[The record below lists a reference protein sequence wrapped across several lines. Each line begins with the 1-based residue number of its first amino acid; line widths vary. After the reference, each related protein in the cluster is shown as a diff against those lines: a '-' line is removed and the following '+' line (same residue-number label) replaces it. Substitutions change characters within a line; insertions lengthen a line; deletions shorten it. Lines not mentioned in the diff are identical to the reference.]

1 MGHCCYLG
9 GLGQSIWYVVDL
21 EDISMKGL
29 GVYQPIAR
37 LGVAWHGVRECYLA
51 ILPSDDVIT
60 VASDKEVIMNEIFS
74 VSCVS

>member
-1 MGHCCYLG
+1 MY
-9 GLGQSIWYVVDL
+9 
-21 EDISMKGL
+21 GL
-29 GVYQPIAR
+29 GVDRPIAR